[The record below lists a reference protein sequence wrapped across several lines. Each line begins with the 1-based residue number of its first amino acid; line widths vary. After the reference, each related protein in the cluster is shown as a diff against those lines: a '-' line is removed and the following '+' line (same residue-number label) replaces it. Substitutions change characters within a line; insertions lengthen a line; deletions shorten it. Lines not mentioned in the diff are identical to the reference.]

1 MSKLGDRIGNFVRD
15 LDLCID
21 KDGSRST
28 ELLSFLE
35 DLLLVIAT
43 LSILATPVLLPLA
56 LLKYLFS

>member
-1 MSKLGDRIGNFVRD
+1 VSKLGDKIGNFVLD
-15 LDLCID
+15 LDLRINN
-21 KDGSRST
+21 DGSKSK

-43 LSILATPVLLPLA
+43 LSILATPILLPLA

>member
-1 MSKLGDRIGNFVRD
+1 MSKLGDRIGNFVLD
-15 LDLCID
+15 LDLRID
-21 KDGSRST
+21 KDGSRRT

>member
-1 MSKLGDRIGNFVRD
+1 MSKLGDKIGNFVLD
-15 LDLCID
+15 LDLRINN
-21 KDGSRST
+21 DGSKNE

-43 LSILATPVLLPLA
+43 LSILATPILLPLA

>member
-1 MSKLGDRIGNFVRD
+1 MSKLGDKIGNFVLD
-15 LDLCID
+15 LDLRINN
-21 KDGSRST
+21 DGSKSK

-43 LSILATPVLLPLA
+43 LSILATPILLPLA

>member
-1 MSKLGDRIGNFVRD
+1 MSKLGDRIGNFVLD
-15 LDLCID
+15 LDLRVD

>member
-15 LDLCID
+15 LDLRID

>member
-1 MSKLGDRIGNFVRD
+1 MSKLGDRIGNFVLD
-15 LDLCID
+15 LDLRID
-21 KDGSRST
+21 KNGSRST
-28 ELLSFLE
+28 GLLSFLE

>member
-1 MSKLGDRIGNFVRD
+1 MSKLGDRIGNFVLD
-15 LDLCID
+15 LDLRID

>member
-1 MSKLGDRIGNFVRD
+1 MSKLGDRIGNFVLD
-15 LDLCID
+15 LDLRID
-21 KDGSRST
+21 KNGSRST

>member
-1 MSKLGDRIGNFVRD
+1 MSKLGDKIGNFVLD
-15 LDLCID
+15 LDLRID

>member
-1 MSKLGDRIGNFVRD
+1 VSKLGDKIGNFVLD
-15 LDLCID
+15 LDLRINN
-21 KDGSRST
+21 DGSKNE

-43 LSILATPVLLPLA
+43 LSILATPILLPLA